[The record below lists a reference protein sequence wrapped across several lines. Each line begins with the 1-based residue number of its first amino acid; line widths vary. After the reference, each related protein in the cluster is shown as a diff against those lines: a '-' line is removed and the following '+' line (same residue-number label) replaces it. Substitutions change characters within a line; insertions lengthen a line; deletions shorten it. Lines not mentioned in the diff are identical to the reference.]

1 MLAYYGTDISPN
13 QTETAEGFLI
23 CRNVP
28 VARTGTQDYLAR
40 ELNLDG
46 DPESI
51 VTVNRHPED
60 VFELATL
67 ASFEGKPVT
76 DGHPPESVLPENFSS
91 YARGHMQNVRRDGD
105 YIVADLFINDPIL
118 ASEVK
123 NGIKREVSCG
133 YLCQYEPDGASFKQ
147 TKIRGNHVAVVP
159 KGRAGA
165 TVAIKDAAEEI
176 TAAEKKGMTGM
187 SKLWQGVLTAFAH
200 AAKDAKPEEI
210 EQMAETAATVLEAA
224 PVETKTQDAEPAVTD
239 EVVYKEQ
246 KGVDLG
252 TKIDAIL
259 EKIASLEKRLD
270 EREKPE
276 EKMSDETSIDELIGK
291 LGGEPTTEETEKA
304 VTVPADE
311 IKDKCGMSKD
321 AAIAWLKALRPAV
334 AAIEDK
340 ATRAAMTDAILK
352 NFSDKNNTMSNI
364 LSATTAD
371 RAAQFARTSQEEKIK
386 AQQEAYDARNPHKAK
401 KEDK

>member
-28 VARTGTQDYLAR
+28 VARTGMQDYLAR

-76 DGHPPESVLPENFSS
+76 DGHPPESVSPENFSN

-133 YLCQYEPDGASFKQ
+133 YLCQYEPDGASYKQ

-165 TVAIKDAAEEI
+165 TVAIKDAAEQI
-176 TAAEKKGMTGM
+176 TAAEKKGMTAM

-224 PVETKTQDAEPAVTD
+224 PVETKTQDAEPAATD

-270 EREKPE
+270 EREQPE

-304 VTVPADE
+304 MTVPADE
-311 IKDKCGMSKD
+311 IQDKCGMGKD